1 VVALKGALI
10 VSLLCTASPLA
21 ALELPS
27 LRSPMA
33 RYETGSQHYAP
44 VRPASSVA
52 LSAVD
57 FSVAAL
63 PRMVFNSEASTP
75 FNPSRPF
82 SVQIDPRQL
91 MKSPAQ
97 ALRWLVKDS
106 SGGRVALGRLGL
118 GYGSVYYDSFYDKP
132 MVFFECK
139 GTRVE
144 EPGCGYLK
152 MSFSF

>member
-1 VVALKGALI
+1 
-10 VSLLCTASPLA
+10 
-21 ALELPS
+21 
-27 LRSPMA
+27 MA

-44 VRPASSVA
+44 VMPASSLA
-52 LSAVD
+52 LSTVD

-63 PRMVFNSEASTP
+63 PHIVFNTDESTP
-75 FNPSRPF
+75 LNPSHPF
-82 SVQIDPRQL
+82 AIQINPHQL
-91 MKSPAQ
+91 IKAPAQ
-97 ALRWLVKDS
+97 IQRWLVKDS
-106 SGGRVALGRLGL
+106 SGGSVALGRLGL